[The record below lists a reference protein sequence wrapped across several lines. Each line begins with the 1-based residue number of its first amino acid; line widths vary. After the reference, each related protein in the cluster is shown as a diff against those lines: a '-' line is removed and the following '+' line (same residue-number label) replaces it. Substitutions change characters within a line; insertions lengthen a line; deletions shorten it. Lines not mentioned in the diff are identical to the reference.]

1 MRLIG
6 STRGDILNYNGKGDL
21 LMRAPL
27 FILLLLSVITAEPV
41 GDFAPLALGN
51 RWEYTY
57 EYTSMSGRDSCTY
70 SIQVVASD
78 TQNDTTIH
86 TLQSGGTMYH
96 YPADGG
102 ADSSYQWNT
111 ETTLY
116 EYGDSIFPGNNAWVC
131 ASGMP
136 IADRHFID
144 SAVSGDIV
152 STPGVEY
159 RVYDSLYEINGNG
172 ALKRILRNTDV
183 DQIGTDTRVY
193 HAGVGLVS
201 SSSVFSFM
209 GLSTIKT
216 STLVSFTNDPVVSVA
231 TPRLLAPATGRRVI
245 APEKRLVLPCL
256 TIVRG
261 SRMFDLQGRSGR
273 YSSASVATGLHC
285 CTISPVR

>member
-6 STRGDILNYNGKGDL
+6 CERGDILKYNYKGDC

-27 FILLLLSVITAEPV
+27 LVLLFLSVIAAEPE

-70 SIQVVASD
+70 SIQVVTSD
-78 TQNDTTIH
+78 TQNDTTVY

-96 YPADGG
+96 YSVDEG

-116 EYGDSIFPGNNAWVC
+116 EYGDTVFPGNNAWVC

-136 IADRHFID
+136 VADRHFID
-144 SAVSGDIV
+144 SAVSGYIV

-159 RVYDSLYEINGNG
+159 QVYDSLYEVNGKG
-172 ALKRILRNTDV
+172 ALKRILHNNDV
-183 DQIGTDTRVY
+183 DQAGTETRVY
-193 HAGVGLVS
+193 HTGVGLVS
-201 SSSVFSFM
+201 SSSMFSYM
-209 GLSTIKT
+209 GFSTIKT
-216 STLVSFTNDPVVSVA
+216 STQVSFANEPVVSVT
-231 TPRLLAPATGRRVI
+231 TPRLLTPGTGRRVM

-273 YSSASVATGLHC
+273 YGSHQHRNRLPLLHD
-285 CTISPVR
+285 IAR